1 MNFNGLK
8 QKLSAPC
15 SLGLYL
21 YAFSYNF
28 TPGAP
33 IVEAMQTLMTRLKSL
48 PSPVPP
54 PAHGARPVLHF
65 LLLISFAI
73 LLGLGALGLHTW
85 SKGQE
90 LRERTGQ
97 SVKGMAHVI
106 AEQTARTVQT
116 IDLTLQGVLDAL
128 RYNQID
134 WHFDSLQIYE
144 YLKTKQDRSGVIRN
158 LFVVDENGKLLN
170 ESANFPPSDLEL
182 SDRPYFTM
190 HRFYPQTGLF
200 VGSPMLSRVTN
211 DWIIATSRR
220 IDKTNGTFD
229 GVVVASSD
237 LSRLRSVFDS
247 ANLGEG
253 AEIALFLS
261 NGTLLL
267 RSPEEAASTGS
278 PFLSADMMARAEGG
292 SAIFTTESPLD
303 GVRRIYALHRVPDM
317 PIYVLAGVNEEM
329 LLRGWRREWMLFAGI
344 SALIVAAIG
353 LFGFIAIRDS
363 RRRETLIAALSES
376 EQVFRDFAEAASD
389 RFWQTDAEHR
399 LIWHSGVTGAPP
411 SYIGKTRW
419 EHFGIAPDQNPL
431 WFKHKADMDA
441 HRTFR
446 DFRYVRAKEDGS
458 VRHRIV
464 SGKPLFDAQG
474 KFLGYRGT
482 YRDMTAQVTTQERA
496 QRSRDRFLRS
506 IESLSEGFALYDADD
521 RLVVCNTRF
530 LELYAPVANSL
541 VRWSSFEDLL
551 RECVE
556 HKLIP
561 EAIGQEQEWIARRMA
576 QHHDLPYVQE
586 VERKGRWVEIREQHD
601 KEGGTLILVLDVHDQ
616 KIAELRRLALAD
628 RLRKMIDNM
637 PAGCLL
643 LDNHR
648 RILDWNPAAEQI
660 FGYSK
665 AEALGMDPFDLI
677 VAPEQRVI
685 IEASVARAY
694 SGEETTSHVSLNR
707 AKDGRGIFCEWVNT
721 RLIDDDGNCTGL
733 VSMVRDIS
741 AQRIAEEK
749 TRQATRME
757 AIGQLT
763 GGIAHDFN
771 NLLQVIIG
779 NSEILIES
787 LEDMPRLQRWANMT
801 KEAADRGAELT
812 LRLLAYSRRQ
822 TLEPVSVDLHEV
834 ISDLSPLI
842 ERSIGEHIAVSTAM
856 EEDLWQATLDRGQ
869 IDQAL
874 LNLVLNARDAMPNG
888 GSLTIATSN
897 ASLSL
902 VETAGE
908 AKPGD
913 YVAITVTDSGSG
925 MTPDVLKRA
934 FEPFFSTKGVGK
946 GSGLGLSMVHGFVN
960 QSGGLVRLE
969 SEIGKGTTVRI
980 YFPRAVVRDAAKPQ
994 SDETTL
1000 EASRKTILVVEDND
1014 MVRTYVTAQL
1024 ESLGYKVIEAENGP
1038 AGLTKLESA
1047 GHVDLLFTDVIM
1059 PGGMNGRELAER
1071 AVERR
1076 PNLKVLFTSGYDES
1090 AITTDGR
1097 LAAGMY
1103 LLKKPYQRKELA
1115 GKIIEVLNSAA
1126 AAVA

>member
-1 MNFNGLK
+1 
-8 QKLSAPC
+8 
-15 SLGLYL
+15 
-21 YAFSYNF
+21 
-28 TPGAP
+28 
-33 IVEAMQTLMTRLKSL
+33 MQTSLTRLKL
-48 PSPVPP
+48 PPSAVPP
-54 PAHGARPVLHF
+54 LATALHGARPVHHF
-65 LLLISFAI
+65 LLLISCAI
-73 LLGLGALGLHTW
+73 LIGLGALGLHTW
-85 SKGQE
+85 FEGKE
-90 LRERTGQ
+90 LREQANQ

-116 IDLTLQGVLDAL
+116 IDLTLQSMLDAL
-128 RYNQID
+128 RYNQTD
-134 WHFDSLQIYE
+134 WHLDSLQIYE

-158 LFVVDENGKLLN
+158 LFVIDENGKLLN
-170 ESANFPPSDLEL
+170 ESANFPPSDLML
-182 SDRPYFTM
+182 SDRTYFTM
-190 HRFYPQTGLF
+190 HRYDPQTGLF
-200 VGSPMLSRVTN
+200 ISSPMLSRITN

-220 IDKTNGTFD
+220 IDKPNGDFD

-237 LSRLRSVFDS
+237 LSRLRPVFDS

-253 AEIALFLS
+253 SEIALFLS
-261 NGTLLL
+261 SGNLLL
-267 RSPEEAASTGS
+267 RSPHEATAHDKA
-278 PFLSADMMARAEGG
+278 FLSAEMMARAESGK
-292 SAIFTTESPLD
+292 AVFTAESPVD

-317 PIYVLAGVNEEM
+317 PIYVLAGMSEEITM
-329 LLRGWRREWMLFAGI
+329 EDWRREWMLLAGI

-353 LFGFIAIRDS
+353 LFGFIALRDS
-363 RRRETLIAALSES
+363 RRRETLLAALSES

-399 LIWHSGVTGAPP
+399 LIWHSGVTGAARN
-411 SYIGKTRW
+411 YIGKTRW
-419 EHFGIAPDQNPL
+419 DHLGIDPAQNPH
-431 WFKHKADMDA
+431 WSKNKADMDA

-446 DFRYVRAKEDGS
+446 DFRYARTKEDGS

-464 SGKPLFDAQG
+464 SGKPIFDGQG

-482 YRDMTAQVTTQERA
+482 YNDMTAQVTTQERA

-530 LELYAPVANSL
+530 LELHAPVANSL

-561 EAIGQEQEWIARRMA
+561 EAVGREEEWITRRMA

-601 KEGGTLILVLDVHDQ
+601 KEGGTLILILDIHEQ
-616 KIAELRRLALAD
+616 KIAELRGQALAT

-665 AEALGMDPFDLI
+665 IEALGMDSFDLI
-677 VAPEQRVI
+677 VAPEQRAI
-685 IEASVARAY
+685 IEAKVARAY
-694 SGEETTSHVSLNR
+694 SGEDTTSHVSLNR
-707 AKDGRGIFCEWVNT
+707 TKDGRAIFCEWVNT
-721 RLIDDDGNCTGL
+721 RLIDDEGNCTGL

-787 LEDMPRLQRWANMT
+787 LEDRPRLQRWANMT
-801 KEAADRGAELT
+801 KQAADRGAELT

-834 ISDLSPLI
+834 ISGLSPLI
-842 ERSIGEHIAVSTAM
+842 ERSIGEHIAISTAL
-856 EEDLWQATLDRGQ
+856 EEDLWQATLDRSQ

-874 LNLVLNARDAMPNG
+874 LNIVLNACDAMPNG

-908 AKPGD
+908 VKPGD
-913 YVAITVTDSGSG
+913 YVAVTVTDSGTG

-960 QSGGLVRLE
+960 QSGGFVRLE

-980 YFPRAVVRDAAKPQ
+980 YFPRAVVRDAAKSQ
-994 SDETTL
+994 SGEMTL
-1000 EASRKTILVVEDND
+1000 DASRKTILVVEDND
-1014 MVRTYVTAQL
+1014 MVRSYVTAQL
-1024 ESLGYKVIEAENGP
+1024 ESLGYNVLEAENGP
-1038 AGLTKLESA
+1038 AGLAMLESA

-1076 PNLKVLFTSGYDES
+1076 PDLKVLFTSGYDES

-1115 GKIIEVLNSAA
+1115 GKIIEVLNSTATAA
-1126 AAVA
+1126 A